1 MRLAS
6 WAYCGVFC
14 AGLLGGQWAGAVEA
28 GANIPRFLTGRQP
41 VAADQP
47 HPPEHWSATENI
59 AWKTD
64 IPGMAWSS
72 PIVWGDRI
80 FLTTCIAK
88 GQAHEPRKG
97 LYLEDVDANNYPR
110 DTTEREWKVLCFDL
124 KSGSLLWEQVAHKGV
139 PAKPYHIKNTLASET
154 ATTDGERIYALFG
167 NVGLYCYDLD
177 GKLLWSHPLEARE
190 TNYGWGTSMSPV
202 VHGDRVYLANDNEE
216 KSTLTAFDKK
226 TGKVIWEIPR
236 DEKTN
241 YSTPF
246 VWENPQRT
254 EIVISGI
261 NWAKAYDLDGKE
273 LWKIKGKSI
282 LAIPTPFEQFGL
294 LYVSSGHVLWGENR
308 TYAIK
313 PGAEGDLSPTEA
325 GEVGPHI
332 AWYVKD
338 GPYHPTPL
346 IIGDDMHI
354 LYDRGFMACYNA
366 KTGEKIYEKKRI
378 PNGRAFTS
386 SPWSYA
392 GKLFCINE
400 DGVTFA
406 IKPGADFEVLYT
418 NALAEDDMC
427 MATPVIVGDRL
438 LIRTAA
444 RLYCVQAPAPAGS
457 APAAR

>member
-1 MRLAS
+1 MPRLSAFS
-6 WAYCGVFC
+6 C
-14 AGLLGGQWAGAVEA
+14 AAWSLTLVWAGVALAVEQT
-28 GANIPRFLTGRQP
+28 ANIPRFLTGRQT
-41 VAADQP
+41 VDGKQV
-47 HPPEHWSATENI
+47 HPPERWTATENI

-64 IPGMAWSS
+64 LPGLAWSS

-80 FLTTCIAK
+80 FLTTCVPLGKA
-88 GQAHEPRKG
+88 AEPRKG
-97 LYLEDVDANNYPR
+97 LYLEDVDANKYPR
-110 DTTEREWKVLCFDL
+110 DTTEREWKVLCLDL
-124 KSGSLLWEQVAHKGV
+124 KNGSIIWEQVAHKGV

-154 ATTDGERIYALFG
+154 ATTDGERVYALFG

-177 GKLLWSHPLEARE
+177 GKLLWSHPLAARE

-216 KSTLTAFDKK
+216 KSTLAALDKR
-226 TGKVIWEIPR
+226 TGKVIWEVPR

-241 YSTPF
+241 YSTPY
-246 VWENPQRT
+246 VWENAKRT

-261 NWAKAYDLDGKE
+261 NWVKSYDLDGNE

-308 TYAIK
+308 TYAVK
-313 PGAEGDLSPTEA
+313 PGAAGDLSPSET
-325 GEVGPHI
+325 GEIGPHLE
-332 AWYVKD
+332 WFVKD

-346 IIGDDMHI
+346 IIGDDLHI

-366 KTGEKIYEKKRI
+366 KTGAKIYDKKRI

-406 IKPGADFEVLYT
+406 IKPGPDFEVLYT
-418 NALAEDDMC
+418 NPLDEDDMT
-427 MATPVIVGDRL
+427 MASPVIVGDRL

-444 RLYCVQAPAPAGS
+444 RLYCVQSPKGAKTAE
-457 APAAR
+457 AAR